1 MLNAALAILGI
12 SLSSATAFAQS
23 QLPLLAQEQRIPS
36 VPVEAVGAI
45 VDALRSHS
53 IVTIEEAHGD
63 ELMLAF
69 TLALIRD
76 PRFAAVA
83 NDLVVE
89 EGNARDQD
97 LMDRYV
103 RGDDVP
109 IQELRQVWEN
119 HTVPLNATG
128 RSTIIPEVYSAV
140 REINSSRPR
149 DRQLRVL
156 LGDPPIDWDAVTT
169 PADHRKWIE
178 MRDSH
183 PAALI
188 QLEVLA
194 KGRRALVMYGQMHL
208 QRRQIVANYDM
219 EAWQAQTIVSI
230 LERTT
235 PTKVFS
241 VWREPKLVALL
252 PEAASWRV
260 PVLTLTRSTVLG
272 GIDFGKYSVAN
283 LPRASIQ
290 DGRLVPV
297 PRGQWRVLPM
307 EEQFDAVL
315 YLGPSPPQPP
325 TARNSPA
332 MCSDRDFLEERL
344 RRLTLGGPPGSADR
358 LQQYCAGL
366 ATAVP

>member
-1 MLNAALAILGI
+1 MLKAAFLILSI
-12 SLSSATAFAQS
+12 LLSSATASAQTQS
-23 QLPLLAQEQRIPS
+23 PSSAQEQRTPS
-36 VPVEAVGAI
+36 APIEAIGAI
-45 VDALRSHS
+45 VDAFRSHS
-53 IVTIEEAHGD
+53 IVTIEAAHGD
-63 ELMLAF
+63 EQMLAF

-89 EGNARDQD
+89 EGNARYQD
-97 LMDRYV
+97 VMDRYV
-103 RGDDVP
+103 RGEDVP
-109 IQELRQVWEN
+109 ISELRQVWEN

-128 RSTIIPEVYSAV
+128 RSTIIPEVYRTV

-156 LGDPPIDWDAVTT
+156 LGDPPIDWGAVKT

-183 PAALI
+183 PAALV

-194 KGRRALVMYGQMHL
+194 KGRRALVTYGQMHL
-208 QRRQIVANYDM
+208 PRRQILANYDM
-219 EAWQAQTIVSI
+219 KAWQAQTLVSI

-260 PVLTLTRSTVLG
+260 PMLALTRNTVLG
-272 GIDFGKYSVAN
+272 AIDFGKYSVAN

-297 PRGQWRVLPM
+297 PKDQWRVLPM

-315 YLGPSPPQPP
+315 YLGPRPSLPPAAP
-325 TARNSPA
+325 NSPE
-332 MCSDRDFLEERL
+332 MCSDRGFLEERL

-358 LQQYCAGL
+358 LKQYCAAL
-366 ATAVP
+366 ATAAP